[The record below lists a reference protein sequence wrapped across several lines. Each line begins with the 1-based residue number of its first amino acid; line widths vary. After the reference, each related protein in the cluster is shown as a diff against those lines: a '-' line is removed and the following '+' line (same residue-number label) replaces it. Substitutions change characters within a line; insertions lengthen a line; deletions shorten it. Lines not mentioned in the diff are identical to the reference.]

1 MDVYRR
7 LLAALAIALISTG
20 ALAATCPNGED
31 FVASCQIEGQDK
43 GVLLCMTGDR
53 AVYRFGAP
61 SGEPELTLQSPLVD
75 LTYLK
80 DDKTGLADGEAVVF
94 QNQDTSYRVAFG
106 FRRDGQSAPYGWVK
120 TGSIT
125 VLRGETVIAELTCAE
140 DTVARL
146 PERLA
151 GRMKDLG
158 RTTLSDGQ
166 PLVLQSDR
174 SPAPADQ
181 SPPCEAHFNVDTC
194 WQRGLAA
201 ANLGDPALALGHF
214 DMSCDAGFNTSGCYD
229 AGKLFLQNRD
239 LRDYARASNRLW
251 RVCDSDDIGF
261 APFACKYLG
270 WMHHT
275 GIGADKDAAQAWDL
289 LRRACF
295 PASSNGM
302 APVIDSEGCHFLAK
316 AAQISYPPSVAPGQ
330 TGAHIA
336 YLALAMGCA
345 DGALGICEEANA
357 FLEAETAAS
366 ALWLAECDSFG
377 SCASL
382 IEPAEGYEEQR
393 ALMEEITHQ
402 YGAVLRYLP

>member
-1 MDVYRR
+1 MALYRKT
-7 LLAALAIALISTG
+7 LAAFALAMIPTG
-20 ALAATCPNGED
+20 ALAATCPTGED

-43 GVLLCMTGDR
+43 EVLLCMTADQ
-53 AVYRFGAP
+53 AIYRFGAP
-61 SGEPELTLQSPLVD
+61 SGEPELALQSPLVD
-75 LTYLK
+75 LTYLNG
-80 DDKTGLADGEAVVF
+80 DKTGLADGEAVVF
-94 QNQDTSYRVAFG
+94 HNQDTSYRVVFG
-106 FRRDGQSAPYGWVK
+106 FRRSATDDWVK

-125 VLRGETVIAELTCAE
+125 VLRGEKAIAELTCAE

-174 SPAPADQ
+174 RPAPADQ
-181 SPPCEAHFNVDTC
+181 SPPCEQYFNVDTC

-239 LRDYARASNRLW
+239 LRDYDRAYNRLSL
-251 RVCDSDDIGF
+251 VCDGDDIGF

-270 WMHHT
+270 WMHQT

-295 PASSNGM
+295 PTSSNGM
-302 APVIDSEGCHFLAK
+302 APVIDAEGCHFLAK

-345 DGALGICEEANA
+345 DGAFGICEEANT
-357 FLEAETAAS
+357 FLEAEIAAS
-366 ALWLAECDSFG
+366 ALWIAECDSFG